1 VENEFLDYCVAKID
15 EYFSS
20 NNIQAT
26 TKRKFKETSSIHG
39 IVYKFPHF
47 GVEVVKDQ
55 VTIFGKYKSQF
66 FDSEN
71 YENTDQL
78 LEELLPTIQEFYK
91 NPTLTKHPLIRFF
104 SKFKK
109 S

>member
-1 VENEFLDYCVAKID
+1 MENEFLDYCVTKID
-15 EYFSS
+15 EYLSN

-26 TKRKFKETSSIHG
+26 TKRKFKETSTIHG
-39 IVYKFPHF
+39 IVYKFSHF

-66 FDSEN
+66 FDAES

-78 LEELLPTIQEFYK
+78 LDELLPTIKEFYN
-91 NPTLTKHPLIRFF
+91 NPVLTKHPLIRFF
-104 SKFKK
+104 SKLKK
-109 S
+109 